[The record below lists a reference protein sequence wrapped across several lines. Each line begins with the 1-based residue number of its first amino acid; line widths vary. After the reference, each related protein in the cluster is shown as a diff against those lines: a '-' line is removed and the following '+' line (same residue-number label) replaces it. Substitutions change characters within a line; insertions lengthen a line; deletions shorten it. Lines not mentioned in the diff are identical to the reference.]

1 MKCRGIRG
9 ATTVDTNT
17 KGDILKATRELL
29 QEMVQANGVR
39 EEDVSSILFTTTSD
53 LNATFPAEA
62 ARELGLS
69 QAPLLCGQ
77 EIDVPGSLPMCLRI
91 LLLFNTEKDAG
102 DIVHVYLKEAR
113 KLRPEVNSTKG
124 GTEGQT
130 CSS

>member
-17 KGDILKATRELL
+17 KQDILKATRELL
-29 QEMVQANGVR
+29 QDMVKANDVR
-39 EEDVSSILFTTTSD
+39 GEDVASILFTTTSD

-69 QAPLLCGQ
+69 QVPLLCGQ

-91 LLLFNTEKDAG
+91 LVLFNTKKGAE
-102 DIVHVYLKEAR
+102 DIVHVYLKAAK
-113 KLRPEVNSTKG
+113 KLRPDSNRKHGNVKE
-124 GTEGQT
+124 
-130 CSS
+130 

>member
-17 KGDILKATRELL
+17 KEDILKATRELL
-29 QEMVQANGVR
+29 QDMVKANDVR
-39 EEDVSSILFTTTSD
+39 GEDVASILFTTTSD

-69 QAPLLCGQ
+69 QVPLLCGQ

-91 LLLFNTEKDAG
+91 LILFNTKKSAE
-102 DIVHVYLKEAR
+102 DIVHVYLKSAK
-113 KLRPEVNSTKG
+113 KLRPDSNRKQGNVKE
-124 GTEGQT
+124 
-130 CSS
+130 

>member
-17 KGDILKATRELL
+17 KEDILKATRELL
-29 QEMVQANGVR
+29 QDMVKANDVR
-39 EEDVSSILFTTTSD
+39 GEDVASILFTTTSD

-69 QAPLLCGQ
+69 QVPLLCGQ

-91 LLLFNTEKDAG
+91 LILFNTKKGAE
-102 DIVHVYLKEAR
+102 DIVHVYLKDAK
-113 KLRPEVNSTKG
+113 KLRPDSNRKHGNVKE
-124 GTEGQT
+124 
-130 CSS
+130 

>member
-17 KGDILKATRELL
+17 KQDILKATRELL
-29 QEMVQANGVR
+29 QDMVKANDVR
-39 EEDVSSILFTTTSD
+39 GEDVASILFTTTSD

-69 QAPLLCGQ
+69 QVPLLCGQ

-91 LLLFNTEKDAG
+91 LILFNTKKSAE
-102 DIVHVYLKEAR
+102 DIVHVYLKSAK
-113 KLRPEVNSTKG
+113 KLRPDNSRKR
-124 GTEGQT
+124 GTAEE
-130 CSS
+130 